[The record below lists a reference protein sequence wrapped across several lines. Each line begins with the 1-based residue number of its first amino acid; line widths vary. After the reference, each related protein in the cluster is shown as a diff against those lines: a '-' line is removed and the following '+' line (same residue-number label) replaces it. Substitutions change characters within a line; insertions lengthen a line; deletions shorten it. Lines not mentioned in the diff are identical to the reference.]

1 MFIRYGVNMTSD
13 YSGIAVVDI
22 TGYDYSDSSS
32 QTISGLYAKCDTA
45 YKSGK
50 VVLIKGWD
58 YNGALMS
65 PMYVYLMPSTNA
77 YVIDGKLSVS
87 NQDAVTRL

>member
-1 MFIRYGVNMTSD
+1 MAD

-22 TGYDYSDSSS
+22 TGFDYSDSQS
-32 QTISGLYAKCDTA
+32 QTITGLYNKCDTA

-50 VVLIKGWD
+50 AVLVKGWD
-58 YNGALMS
+58 YNGKIMS
-65 PMYVYLMPSTNA
+65 PMYVYLLPSTNA
-77 YVIDGKLSVS
+77 YIIDGKISVS

>member
-1 MFIRYGVNMTSD
+1 MAEVF
-13 YSGIAVVDI
+13 SGIAVVDI
-22 TGYDYSDSSS
+22 TGFDYSDSSS
-32 QTISGLYAKCDTA
+32 QTITGLYSKCDIA

-50 VVLIKGWD
+50 VVLVKGWD

-65 PMYVYLMPSTNA
+65 PMFVYIMPSTNA